1 MRRVENK
8 ALRNYVYD
16 HIRVMIDQGDLPI
29 GKKIDKSE
37 LAERLG
43 VSQTPIHDA
52 LNQLVGEKFLEQRP
66 RDGYYIREFNAVEF
80 CELFEMRAGLE
91 GIAVRLCCEN
101 ATDEQLR
108 VLTSAFD
115 EFSLPM
121 DEELVHHYYEIDR
134 RFHEDI
140 VVFSGNGFI
149 LESLKTTGFQAR
161 TYQKGLVRGP
171 DITLHEH
178 RMVVEAIKA
187 RDGERA
193 QQQMIWH
200 LLGSRDV
207 FKALLLGK

>member
-16 HIRVMIDQGDLPI
+16 HIREMIDQGDLPI

-121 DEELVHHYYEIDR
+121 DEELVHHYYETDR

>member
-16 HIRVMIDQGDLPI
+16 HIRLMIDQGDLPM

-101 ATDEQLR
+101 ATDEQLQ

-121 DEELVHHYYEIDR
+121 EEELVHHYYEIDR